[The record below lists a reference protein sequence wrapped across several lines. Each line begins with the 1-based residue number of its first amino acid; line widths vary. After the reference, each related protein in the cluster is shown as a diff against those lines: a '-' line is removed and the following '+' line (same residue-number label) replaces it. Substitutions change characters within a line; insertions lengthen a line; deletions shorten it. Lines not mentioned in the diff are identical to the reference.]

1 MTTRDIK
8 KIVVDEMKL
17 RKIASTVTTDTV
29 SDIPDNPEDIEE
41 LYADCD
47 KADVITDSN
56 NQANNYDVHSFI
68 NPPVSNDS
76 DNNVSADNIEKPTA
90 VIDIQGGL
98 TLSDEQVKY
107 LNELF
112 KSYKDKDIKL
122 MIYVD

>member
-1 MTTRDIK
+1 M
-8 KIVVDEMKL
+8 
-17 RKIASTVTTDTV
+17 
-29 SDIPDNPEDIEE
+29 
-41 LYADCD
+41 
-47 KADVITDSN
+47 
-56 NQANNYDVHSFI
+56 
-68 NPPVSNDS
+68 
-76 DNNVSADNIEKPTA
+76 A